1 MGGRKGG
8 GGHTPYEAP
17 ESGQSKQFVSIVEI
31 VSEGQIKGLV
41 DGVKSVYLDNTP
53 LQASDDS
60 FNFKNVEA
68 QGRIGT
74 QDQEEMEGFNT
85 SEKEIAVST
94 QVKKLTPITRTITDR
109 KVSRLRLTLG
119 VQSLFHQNDKGDV
132 YGSKV
137 DFTVTIGERS
147 HLVSI
152 SGKYSSQYLKQVEFG
167 DLPPVPFQVKVER
180 VNADSKSQRL
190 QNNTIWASYTEII
203 ETQFAYPNTAI
214 LGIRF
219 DSEYF
224 SSIPNRTY
232 EIYGIEMKVPSNY
245 DPFERTYTGFWDGTF
260 KIAWTNNPAWI
271 LYDLMTNKRYGLGWR
286 LGEFNVDKW
295 ALYQAAQYCDQMVPD
310 GFGGQEPRFTCN
322 AWLTDQ
328 RKAYDVINDICS
340 IFRAMPVWNGREF
353 TVVMDRPADPV
364 WTYTNAN
371 VISGEFSYQYSA
383 QKARHNEIH
392 IEYIDADDSYE
403 RKIEVVSDDDLI
415 RRHGLNVKK
424 VTAFA
429 CTSRGQ
435 AFRTGKWILETE
447 RLETKTVTFAVGAE
461 GLMHIPGDIIRVA
474 DCDYADTNI
483 GGRVLDINGN
493 KVTLDREI
501 EINGNSHL
509 TYIDGEAKHKD
520 IRIVSK
526 NGKEVMLESEPVGL
540 AELGV
545 WSLTTQEINVQLFRA
560 LTINE
565 EEQGQYTI
573 VALQHEPQKE
583 AIVDNGAVFEPR
595 ETTLSTAG
603 LDKVSHVNVQAN
615 GDGVALSF
623 DYVVKHSAMV
633 KYQIKLYKAGTF
645 YKIYDDLTSPNYKFT
660 GLPDG
665 EYTAEIRAKNEQG
678 QLSEA
683 VTKSFNISFAVSELT
698 TVSKVFGI
706 LLQWKN
712 PVFANPN
719 SAIEIWTSTDNQFE
733 NARKLVSLSYPTSE
747 YLFSG
752 LGVNEKHYFWV
763 RMIDTANGN
772 AGEFTKSVVGTS
784 EKSGKKLAEYIQGQ
798 VTKSTLAKDLAQ
810 EITQI
815 QATAS
820 EATDSAKMALS
831 RIDSEATTRAEQIK
845 QEGES
850 IKVSVRKEYEKNASA
865 ISNLEKTT
873 QDHALQISTVHSKF
887 NQLEIGGRNLLKHSE
902 KLNKNWGK
910 NSGVTLDTD
919 HGIATLTANGRLVA
933 LSQVLIED
941 QVEVKDGKV
950 VLSFDALSNKSGKLN
965 LRLRRYTGST
975 YSDISAYVTVD
986 SRDYKRYSVVFD
998 YQKSEGQT
1006 RLSVE
1011 IVTYEKDGTVFNIKK
1026 PKLELGNIATDWTPA
1041 PEDVDVAISEV
1052 SADII
1057 QHKQSQAT
1065 VNKST
1070 ADKLDSLTDRVGLSE
1085 SEIQLIQKTASE
1097 KDKSFSTKLE
1107 TLDSKVAQN
1116 TSGISDLK
1124 ETKASKDEVASLAR
1138 KELKSEW
1145 TDEVNATKLDLT
1157 SKITALEQTVSNE
1170 NKSLAVKSETLEAK
1184 FNQLQIGGRNLLK
1197 HSEKLN
1203 KNWGKNGGVTLD
1215 TDHGIA
1221 TLTANG
1227 RLVALS
1233 QVLIEDQVEVK
1244 DGKVVLSFDALSN
1257 KSGKLNLR
1265 LRRYTGSTYSDISAY
1280 VTVDSRDYKRYSV
1293 VFDYQKSEGQTRLSV
1308 EIVTYEKDGTVFNIK
1323 KPKLELG
1330 NIATDWTPAP
1340 EDVDV
1345 AISEVSADII
1355 QHKQSQAT
1363 VNKSTADK
1371 LDSLTARVG
1380 LSESEIQLI
1389 QKTASEKDKS
1399 FSTKLETLDSK
1410 VAQNTSGISD
1420 LKETKASKDEVASLA
1435 RKELKSEWTD
1445 EVNATKLDLTSKITA
1460 LEQTVSNENK
1470 SLAVKSETL
1479 EAKFN
1484 QLQIGGR
1491 NLLKHSEKLNK
1502 NWGKNGGVTL
1512 DTDHGI
1518 ATLTANGRLVALSQ
1532 VLIEDQVEVK
1542 DGKVVL
1548 SFDALSNKS
1557 GKLNLRLRRYTGSTY
1572 SDISAYVTVDSR
1584 DYKRYSVVFD
1594 YQKSEGQTRLSV
1606 EIVTYEKDGTVFN
1619 IKKPKLELGNIA
1631 TDWTPAPED
1640 VDVAIS
1646 EVSADIIQHK
1656 QSQATVNKS
1665 TADKLDSL
1673 TARVGLSESEI
1684 QLIQKTA
1691 SEKDKSFSTKL
1702 ETLDSKVAQNTSG
1715 ISDLKETKAS
1725 KDEVASL
1732 ARKEL
1737 KSEWTDE
1744 VNATKLDLTSKITA
1758 LEQTVSNENKSLAV
1772 KSETLEAKFNQLQI
1786 GGRNLLKHSEK
1797 LNKNW
1802 GKNSGVTLDTDHGI
1816 ATLTANGRLVA
1827 LSQVLIEDQVE
1838 VKDGKVVLS
1847 FDALSN
1853 KSGKLNLRL
1862 RRYTGSTYSDISAY
1876 VTVDSRD
1883 YKRYSVVF
1891 DYQKSEGQT
1900 RLSVEIVTYEKDGTV
1915 FNIKKP
1921 KLELGNIATDWTPA
1935 PEDVDST
1942 LSEVNA
1948 SISSLKNTTAEKE
1961 KAFSQEVSTVK
1972 AEIVGAKALI
1982 TSSSQAISSLDGKVQ
1997 SMYTLKTETVAGGR
2011 KAIAGIAL
2019 GADGQTAESQVIIF
2033 ANKFAIADPNSNAL
2047 KTPFVI
2053 STHNGR
2059 SQVAL
2064 AGDLIVDDSITGNK
2078 IQANSTITAPNING
2092 GSFTGGSIDIGNGN
2106 FTVDSTGNL
2115 TAKNGVFS
2123 GRLDG
2128 ATGRFKGEL
2137 EVTKLIGGGVI
2148 EQIVATMTKTGT
2160 RSVRYV
2166 YYVNQRDHE
2175 RARYGTVYVPIYAAT
2190 IRIDPYPVDR
2200 YIKIGDELSFV
2211 LKANQ
2216 AFTKKYERV
2225 GTFFQDNEYV
2235 APVDPDKNLLIISYA
2250 LSDTGTISFS

>member
-41 DGVKSVYLDNTP
+41 DGVKSVYLNNTP

-60 FNFKNVEA
+60 YNFKNVEA

-74 QDQEEMEGFNT
+74 QDQEVMEGFNT

-784 EKSGKKLAEYIQGQ
+784 EKSGKKLVEYIQGQ

-850 IKVSVRKEYEKNASA
+850 IKASVRKEYEKNASA

-910 NSGVTLDTD
+910 NSG
-919 HGIATLTANGRLVA
+919 AT
-933 LSQVLIED
+933 ID
-941 QVEVKDGKV
+941 
-950 VLSFDALSNKSGKLN
+950 
-965 LRLRRYTGST
+965 
-975 YSDISAYVTVD
+975 
-986 SRDYKRYSVVFD
+986 
-998 YQKSEGQT
+998 
-1006 RLSVE
+1006 
-1011 IVTYEKDGTVFNIKK
+1011 
-1026 PKLELGNIATDWTPA
+1026 
-1041 PEDVDVAISEV
+1041 
-1052 SADII
+1052 
-1057 QHKQSQAT
+1057 
-1065 VNKST
+1065 
-1070 ADKLDSLTDRVGLSE
+1070 
-1085 SEIQLIQKTASE
+1085 
-1097 KDKSFSTKLE
+1097 
-1107 TLDSKVAQN
+1107 
-1116 TSGISDLK
+1116 
-1124 ETKASKDEVASLAR
+1124 
-1138 KELKSEW
+1138 
-1145 TDEVNATKLDLT
+1145 LDL
-1157 SKITALEQTVSNE
+1157 
-1170 NKSLAVKSETLEAK
+1170 
-1184 FNQLQIGGRNLLK
+1184 
-1197 HSEKLN
+1197 
-1203 KNWGKNGGVTLD
+1203 GVV
-1215 TDHGIA
+1215 

-1491 NLLKHSEKLNK
+1491 NLLK
-1502 NWGKNGGVTL
+1502 
-1512 DTDHGI
+1512 
-1518 ATLTANGRLVALSQ
+1518 
-1532 VLIEDQVEVK
+1532 
-1542 DGKVVL
+1542 
-1548 SFDALSNKS
+1548 
-1557 GKLNLRLRRYTGSTY
+1557 
-1572 SDISAYVTVDSR
+1572 
-1584 DYKRYSVVFD
+1584 
-1594 YQKSEGQTRLSV
+1594 QTR
-1606 EIVTYEKDGTVFN
+1606 
-1619 IKKPKLELGNIA
+1619 
-1631 TDWTPAPED
+1631 
-1640 VDVAIS
+1640 
-1646 EVSADIIQHK
+1646 
-1656 QSQATVNKS
+1656 
-1665 TADKLDSL
+1665 
-1673 TARVGLSESEI
+1673 
-1684 QLIQKTA
+1684 
-1691 SEKDKSFSTKL
+1691 
-1702 ETLDSKVAQNTSG
+1702 TLNSWN
-1715 ISDLKETKAS
+1715 
-1725 KDEVASL
+1725 
-1732 ARKEL
+1732 
-1737 KSEWTDE
+1737 
-1744 VNATKLDLTSKITA
+1744 
-1758 LEQTVSNENKSLAV
+1758 
-1772 KSETLEAKFNQLQI
+1772 
-1786 GGRNLLKHSEK
+1786 
-1797 LNKNW
+1797 
-1802 GKNSGVTLDTDHGI
+1802 KNSGVTLDTDHGI

-2092 GSFTGGSIDIGNGN
+2092 GVVNGGSFTGGSIDIGNGN

-2166 YYVNQRDHE
+2166 YYVNQHDDE

-2200 YIKIGDELSFV
+2200 YVKIGDELSFV

-2225 GTFFQDNEYV
+2225 GTFLQDNEYV
-2235 APVDPDKNLLIISYA
+2235 TPVDPDKNLLIISYA

>member
-1 MGGRKGG
+1 MGGRKKG

-17 ESGQSKQFVSIVEI
+17 ESGQSKQFVSIVEV

-68 QGRIGT
+68 QGCIGT
-74 QDQEEMEGFNT
+74 QDQDVLEGFNT

-180 VNADSKSQRL
+180 MNADSKSQRL

-286 LGEFNVDKW
+286 LGAFNVDKW

-371 VISGEFSYQYSA
+371 VIGGEFSYQYAA

-392 IEYIDADDSYE
+392 IEYIDANDSYE

-483 GGRVLDINGN
+483 GGRVLAVKGRN
-493 KVTLDREI
+493 VTLDKEI
-501 EINGNSHL
+501 SLWSNSYL
-509 TYIDGEAKHKD
+509 TYIDSEAKHKD

-526 NGKEVMLESEPVGL
+526 NGKEVTLESEPVGL

-560 LTINE
+560 LTISE
-565 EEQGQYTI
+565 EKQGQYTI

-645 YKIYDDLTSPNYKFT
+645 YKIFDDLTSPNYKFT

-784 EKSGKKLAEYIQGQ
+784 EKSGKKLVEYIQGQ

-850 IKVSVRKEYEKNASA
+850 IKASVRKEYEKNASA

-887 NQLEIGGRNLLKHSE
+887 NQLE
-902 KLNKNWGK
+902 
-910 NSGVTLDTD
+910 
-919 HGIATLTANGRLVA
+919 
-933 LSQVLIED
+933 
-941 QVEVKDGKV
+941 
-950 VLSFDALSNKSGKLN
+950 
-965 LRLRRYTGST
+965 
-975 YSDISAYVTVD
+975 
-986 SRDYKRYSVVFD
+986 
-998 YQKSEGQT
+998 
-1006 RLSVE
+1006 
-1011 IVTYEKDGTVFNIKK
+1011 
-1026 PKLELGNIATDWTPA
+1026 
-1041 PEDVDVAISEV
+1041 
-1052 SADII
+1052 
-1057 QHKQSQAT
+1057 
-1065 VNKST
+1065 
-1070 ADKLDSLTDRVGLSE
+1070 
-1085 SEIQLIQKTASE
+1085 
-1097 KDKSFSTKLE
+1097 
-1107 TLDSKVAQN
+1107 
-1116 TSGISDLK
+1116 
-1124 ETKASKDEVASLAR
+1124 
-1138 KELKSEW
+1138 
-1145 TDEVNATKLDLT
+1145 
-1157 SKITALEQTVSNE
+1157 
-1170 NKSLAVKSETLEAK
+1170 
-1184 FNQLQIGGRNLLK
+1184 IGGRNLLK

-1265 LRRYTGSTYSDISAY
+1265 LRRYTGSTHSDISAY

-1491 NLLKHSEKLNK
+1491 NLLKQTRTLNSWNK
-1502 NWGKNGGVTL
+1502 NSGVTL

-1518 ATLTANGRLVALSQ
+1518 AILTANGRLVALSQ

-1619 IKKPKLELGNIA
+1619 IKKPKLELGNI
-1631 TDWTPAPED
+1631 
-1640 VDVAIS
+1640 V
-1646 EVSADIIQHK
+1646 
-1656 QSQATVNKS
+1656 
-1665 TADKLDSL
+1665 
-1673 TARVGLSESEI
+1673 
-1684 QLIQKTA
+1684 
-1691 SEKDKSFSTKL
+1691 
-1702 ETLDSKVAQNTSG
+1702 
-1715 ISDLKETKAS
+1715 
-1725 KDEVASL
+1725 
-1732 ARKEL
+1732 
-1737 KSEWTDE
+1737 
-1744 VNATKLDLTSKITA
+1744 
-1758 LEQTVSNENKSLAV
+1758 
-1772 KSETLEAKFNQLQI
+1772 
-1786 GGRNLLKHSEK
+1786 
-1797 LNKNW
+1797 
-1802 GKNSGVTLDTDHGI
+1802 
-1816 ATLTANGRLVA
+1816 
-1827 LSQVLIEDQVE
+1827 
-1838 VKDGKVVLS
+1838 
-1847 FDALSN
+1847 
-1853 KSGKLNLRL
+1853 
-1862 RRYTGSTYSDISAY
+1862 
-1876 VTVDSRD
+1876 
-1883 YKRYSVVF
+1883 
-1891 DYQKSEGQT
+1891 
-1900 RLSVEIVTYEKDGTV
+1900 
-1915 FNIKKP
+1915 
-1921 KLELGNIATDWTPA
+1921 TDWTPA

-2092 GSFTGGSIDIGNGN
+2092 GVVNGGSFTGGSIDIGNGN
-2106 FTVDSTGNL
+2106 FTVDSAGNL

-2160 RSVRYV
+2160 RSVRYAYSV
-2166 YYVNQRDHE
+2166 YHRDGD
-2175 RARYGTVYVPIYAAT
+2175 RTRYGTVYVPIYATT
-2190 IRIDPYPVDR
+2190 ISINPYPVDR
-2200 YIKIGDELSFV
+2200 YVKIGDELSFV

-2225 GTFFQDNEYV
+2225 GTFLQDNGR
-2235 APVDPDKNLLIISYA
+2235 ATPVDPDKNLLIISYA

>member
-41 DGVKSVYLDNTP
+41 DGVKSVYLNNTP

-60 FNFKNVEA
+60 YNFKNVEA

-74 QDQEEMEGFNT
+74 QDQEVMEGFNT

-1802 GKNSGVTLDTDHGI
+1802 RKNSGVTLDTDHGI
-1816 ATLTANGRLVA
+1816 ATLTANGQLVA
-1827 LSQVLIEDQVE
+1827 LSQALIEDQVE

-1862 RRYTGSTYSDISAY
+1862 RRHTGSAHSDISAY

>member
-41 DGVKSVYLDNTP
+41 DGVKSVYLNNTP

-60 FNFKNVEA
+60 YNFKNVEA

-74 QDQEEMEGFNT
+74 QDQEVMEGFNT

-371 VISGEFSYQYSA
+371 VIGGEFSYQYSA

-392 IEYIDADDSYE
+392 VEYVDASDSYE
-403 RKIEVVSDDDLI
+403 RKIEIISDDDLI

-784 EKSGKKLAEYIQGQ
+784 EKSGKKLVEYIQGQ

-850 IKVSVRKEYEKNASA
+850 IKASVRKEYEKNASA

-910 NSGVTLDTD
+910 NSGATIDLDL
-919 HGIATLTANGRLVA
+919 GVVTLTANGRLVA

-1070 ADKLDSLTDRVGLSE
+1070 ADKLDSLTARVGLSE

-1197 HSEKLN
+1197 QTRTLNSWN
-1203 KNWGKNGGVTLD
+1203 KNSGVTLD

-1491 NLLKHSEKLNK
+1491 NLLK
-1502 NWGKNGGVTL
+1502 
-1512 DTDHGI
+1512 
-1518 ATLTANGRLVALSQ
+1518 
-1532 VLIEDQVEVK
+1532 
-1542 DGKVVL
+1542 
-1548 SFDALSNKS
+1548 
-1557 GKLNLRLRRYTGSTY
+1557 
-1572 SDISAYVTVDSR
+1572 
-1584 DYKRYSVVFD
+1584 
-1594 YQKSEGQTRLSV
+1594 QTR
-1606 EIVTYEKDGTVFN
+1606 
-1619 IKKPKLELGNIA
+1619 
-1631 TDWTPAPED
+1631 
-1640 VDVAIS
+1640 
-1646 EVSADIIQHK
+1646 
-1656 QSQATVNKS
+1656 
-1665 TADKLDSL
+1665 
-1673 TARVGLSESEI
+1673 
-1684 QLIQKTA
+1684 
-1691 SEKDKSFSTKL
+1691 
-1702 ETLDSKVAQNTSG
+1702 TLNSWN
-1715 ISDLKETKAS
+1715 
-1725 KDEVASL
+1725 
-1732 ARKEL
+1732 
-1737 KSEWTDE
+1737 
-1744 VNATKLDLTSKITA
+1744 
-1758 LEQTVSNENKSLAV
+1758 
-1772 KSETLEAKFNQLQI
+1772 
-1786 GGRNLLKHSEK
+1786 
-1797 LNKNW
+1797 
-1802 GKNSGVTLDTDHGI
+1802 KNSGVTLDTDHGI

-2166 YYVNQRDHE
+2166 YYVNQHDDE

-2200 YIKIGDELSFV
+2200 YVKIGDELSFV

-2225 GTFFQDNEYV
+2225 GTFLQDNEYV
-2235 APVDPDKNLLIISYA
+2235 TPVDPDKNLLIISYA

>member
-41 DGVKSVYLDNTP
+41 DGVKSVYLNNTP

-60 FNFKNVEA
+60 YNFKNVEA

-74 QDQEEMEGFNT
+74 QDQEVMEGFNT

-371 VISGEFSYQYSA
+371 VISGEFSYQCSA

-784 EKSGKKLAEYIQGQ
+784 EKSGKKLVEYIQGQ

-850 IKVSVRKEYEKNASA
+850 IKASVRKEYEKNASA

-887 NQLEIGGRNLLKHSE
+887 NQLE
-902 KLNKNWGK
+902 
-910 NSGVTLDTD
+910 
-919 HGIATLTANGRLVA
+919 
-933 LSQVLIED
+933 
-941 QVEVKDGKV
+941 
-950 VLSFDALSNKSGKLN
+950 
-965 LRLRRYTGST
+965 
-975 YSDISAYVTVD
+975 
-986 SRDYKRYSVVFD
+986 
-998 YQKSEGQT
+998 
-1006 RLSVE
+1006 
-1011 IVTYEKDGTVFNIKK
+1011 
-1026 PKLELGNIATDWTPA
+1026 
-1041 PEDVDVAISEV
+1041 
-1052 SADII
+1052 
-1057 QHKQSQAT
+1057 
-1065 VNKST
+1065 
-1070 ADKLDSLTDRVGLSE
+1070 
-1085 SEIQLIQKTASE
+1085 
-1097 KDKSFSTKLE
+1097 
-1107 TLDSKVAQN
+1107 
-1116 TSGISDLK
+1116 
-1124 ETKASKDEVASLAR
+1124 
-1138 KELKSEW
+1138 
-1145 TDEVNATKLDLT
+1145 
-1157 SKITALEQTVSNE
+1157 
-1170 NKSLAVKSETLEAK
+1170 
-1184 FNQLQIGGRNLLK
+1184 IGGRNLLK

-1265 LRRYTGSTYSDISAY
+1265 LRRYTGSTHSDISAY

-1491 NLLKHSEKLNK
+1491 NLLKQTRTLNSWNK
-1502 NWGKNGGVTL
+1502 NSGVTL

-1557 GKLNLRLRRYTGSTY
+1557 GKLNLRLRRYTGSTH

-1786 GGRNLLKHSEK
+1786 GGRNLLKQTRT
-1797 LNKNW
+1797 LNSWN
-1802 GKNSGVTLDTDHGI
+1802 KNSGVTLDTDHGI

-1862 RRYTGSTYSDISAY
+1862 RRYTGSTHSDISAY

-1921 KLELGNIATDWTPA
+1921 KLELGNIVTDWTPA

-2092 GSFTGGSIDIGNGN
+2092 GVVNGGSFTGGSIDIGNGN
-2106 FTVDSTGNL
+2106 FTVDSAGNL

-2160 RSVRYV
+2160 RSVRYAYSV
-2166 YYVNQRDHE
+2166 YHRDGD
-2175 RARYGTVYVPIYAAT
+2175 RTRYGTVYVPIYATT
-2190 IRIDPYPVDR
+2190 ISINPYPVDR
-2200 YIKIGDELSFV
+2200 YVKIGDELSFV

-2225 GTFFQDNEYV
+2225 GTFLQDNGR
-2235 APVDPDKNLLIISYA
+2235 ATPVDPDKNLLIISYA

>member
-1 MGGRKGG
+1 M
-8 GGHTPYEAP
+8 
-17 ESGQSKQFVSIVEI
+17 
-31 VSEGQIKGLV
+31 SEGQIKGLV
-41 DGVKSVYLDNTP
+41 DGVKSVYLNNTP

-60 FNFKNVEA
+60 YNFKNVEA

-74 QDQEEMEGFNT
+74 QDQEVMEGFNT

-645 YKIYDDLTSPNYKFT
+645 YKIFDDLTSPNYKFT

-784 EKSGKKLAEYIQGQ
+784 EKSGKKLVEYIQGQ

-850 IKVSVRKEYEKNASA
+850 IKASVRKEYEKNASA

-887 NQLEIGGRNLLKHSE
+887 NQLE
-902 KLNKNWGK
+902 
-910 NSGVTLDTD
+910 
-919 HGIATLTANGRLVA
+919 
-933 LSQVLIED
+933 
-941 QVEVKDGKV
+941 
-950 VLSFDALSNKSGKLN
+950 
-965 LRLRRYTGST
+965 
-975 YSDISAYVTVD
+975 
-986 SRDYKRYSVVFD
+986 
-998 YQKSEGQT
+998 
-1006 RLSVE
+1006 
-1011 IVTYEKDGTVFNIKK
+1011 
-1026 PKLELGNIATDWTPA
+1026 
-1041 PEDVDVAISEV
+1041 
-1052 SADII
+1052 
-1057 QHKQSQAT
+1057 
-1065 VNKST
+1065 
-1070 ADKLDSLTDRVGLSE
+1070 
-1085 SEIQLIQKTASE
+1085 
-1097 KDKSFSTKLE
+1097 
-1107 TLDSKVAQN
+1107 
-1116 TSGISDLK
+1116 
-1124 ETKASKDEVASLAR
+1124 
-1138 KELKSEW
+1138 
-1145 TDEVNATKLDLT
+1145 
-1157 SKITALEQTVSNE
+1157 
-1170 NKSLAVKSETLEAK
+1170 
-1184 FNQLQIGGRNLLK
+1184 IGGRNLLK

-1265 LRRYTGSTYSDISAY
+1265 LRRYTGSTHSDISAY

-1491 NLLKHSEKLNK
+1491 NLLK
-1502 NWGKNGGVTL
+1502 
-1512 DTDHGI
+1512 
-1518 ATLTANGRLVALSQ
+1518 
-1532 VLIEDQVEVK
+1532 
-1542 DGKVVL
+1542 
-1548 SFDALSNKS
+1548 
-1557 GKLNLRLRRYTGSTY
+1557 
-1572 SDISAYVTVDSR
+1572 
-1584 DYKRYSVVFD
+1584 
-1594 YQKSEGQTRLSV
+1594 QTR
-1606 EIVTYEKDGTVFN
+1606 
-1619 IKKPKLELGNIA
+1619 
-1631 TDWTPAPED
+1631 
-1640 VDVAIS
+1640 
-1646 EVSADIIQHK
+1646 
-1656 QSQATVNKS
+1656 
-1665 TADKLDSL
+1665 
-1673 TARVGLSESEI
+1673 
-1684 QLIQKTA
+1684 
-1691 SEKDKSFSTKL
+1691 
-1702 ETLDSKVAQNTSG
+1702 TLNSWN
-1715 ISDLKETKAS
+1715 
-1725 KDEVASL
+1725 
-1732 ARKEL
+1732 
-1737 KSEWTDE
+1737 
-1744 VNATKLDLTSKITA
+1744 
-1758 LEQTVSNENKSLAV
+1758 
-1772 KSETLEAKFNQLQI
+1772 
-1786 GGRNLLKHSEK
+1786 
-1797 LNKNW
+1797 
-1802 GKNSGVTLDTDHGI
+1802 KNSGVTLDTDHGI

-2092 GSFTGGSIDIGNGN
+2092 GVVNGGSFTGGSIDIGNGN

-2160 RSVRYV
+2160 RSVEYV
-2166 YYVNQRDHE
+2166 YYVNQHDDE

-2200 YIKIGDELSFV
+2200 YVKIGDELSFV

-2225 GTFFQDNEYV
+2225 GTFLQDNEYV
-2235 APVDPDKNLLIISYA
+2235 TPVDPDKNLLIISYA

>member
-1 MGGRKGG
+1 MGASRNPLPLGRGG
-8 GGHTPYEAP
+8 C
-17 ESGQSKQFVSIVEI
+17 QF
-31 VSEGQIKGLV
+31 
-41 DGVKSVYLDNTP
+41 DNTP

-74 QDQEEMEGFNT
+74 QDQEVMEGFNT

-573 VALQHEPQKE
+573 IALQHEPQKE

-645 YKIYDDLTSPNYKFT
+645 YKIFDDLTSPNYKFT

-683 VTKSFNISFAVSELT
+683 VTKSFNISFVVSELT

-747 YLFSG
+747 YSFSG

-784 EKSGKKLAEYIQGQ
+784 EKSGKKLVEYIQGQ

-850 IKVSVRKEYEKNASA
+850 IKASVRKEYEKNASA

-873 QDHALQISTVHSKF
+873 QDHALQISTVHS
-887 NQLEIGGRNLLKHSE
+887 
-902 KLNKNWGK
+902 
-910 NSGVTLDTD
+910 
-919 HGIATLTANGRLVA
+919 
-933 LSQVLIED
+933 
-941 QVEVKDGKV
+941 
-950 VLSFDALSNKSGKLN
+950 
-965 LRLRRYTGST
+965 
-975 YSDISAYVTVD
+975 
-986 SRDYKRYSVVFD
+986 
-998 YQKSEGQT
+998 
-1006 RLSVE
+1006 
-1011 IVTYEKDGTVFNIKK
+1011 
-1026 PKLELGNIATDWTPA
+1026 
-1041 PEDVDVAISEV
+1041 
-1052 SADII
+1052 
-1057 QHKQSQAT
+1057 
-1065 VNKST
+1065 
-1070 ADKLDSLTDRVGLSE
+1070 
-1085 SEIQLIQKTASE
+1085 
-1097 KDKSFSTKLE
+1097 
-1107 TLDSKVAQN
+1107 
-1116 TSGISDLK
+1116 
-1124 ETKASKDEVASLAR
+1124 
-1138 KELKSEW
+1138 
-1145 TDEVNATKLDLT
+1145 
-1157 SKITALEQTVSNE
+1157 
-1170 NKSLAVKSETLEAK
+1170 K

-1265 LRRYTGSTYSDISAY
+1265 LRRYTGST
-1280 VTVDSRDYKRYSV
+1280 
-1293 VFDYQKSEGQTRLSV
+1293 
-1308 EIVTYEKDGTVFNIK
+1308 
-1323 KPKLELG
+1323 
-1330 NIATDWTPAP
+1330 
-1340 EDVDV
+1340 
-1345 AISEVSADII
+1345 
-1355 QHKQSQAT
+1355 H
-1363 VNKSTADK
+1363 
-1371 LDSLTARVG
+1371 
-1380 LSESEIQLI
+1380 
-1389 QKTASEKDKS
+1389 
-1399 FSTKLETLDSK
+1399 
-1410 VAQNTSGISD
+1410 
-1420 LKETKASKDEVASLA
+1420 
-1435 RKELKSEWTD
+1435 
-1445 EVNATKLDLTSKITA
+1445 
-1460 LEQTVSNENK
+1460 
-1470 SLAVKSETL
+1470 
-1479 EAKFN
+1479 
-1484 QLQIGGR
+1484 
-1491 NLLKHSEKLNK
+1491 
-1502 NWGKNGGVTL
+1502 
-1512 DTDHGI
+1512 
-1518 ATLTANGRLVALSQ
+1518 
-1532 VLIEDQVEVK
+1532 
-1542 DGKVVL
+1542 
-1548 SFDALSNKS
+1548 
-1557 GKLNLRLRRYTGSTY
+1557 
-1572 SDISAYVTVDSR
+1572 
-1584 DYKRYSVVFD
+1584 
-1594 YQKSEGQTRLSV
+1594 
-1606 EIVTYEKDGTVFN
+1606 
-1619 IKKPKLELGNIA
+1619 
-1631 TDWTPAPED
+1631 
-1640 VDVAIS
+1640 
-1646 EVSADIIQHK
+1646 
-1656 QSQATVNKS
+1656 
-1665 TADKLDSL
+1665 
-1673 TARVGLSESEI
+1673 
-1684 QLIQKTA
+1684 
-1691 SEKDKSFSTKL
+1691 
-1702 ETLDSKVAQNTSG
+1702 
-1715 ISDLKETKAS
+1715 
-1725 KDEVASL
+1725 
-1732 ARKEL
+1732 
-1737 KSEWTDE
+1737 
-1744 VNATKLDLTSKITA
+1744 
-1758 LEQTVSNENKSLAV
+1758 
-1772 KSETLEAKFNQLQI
+1772 
-1786 GGRNLLKHSEK
+1786 
-1797 LNKNW
+1797 
-1802 GKNSGVTLDTDHGI
+1802 
-1816 ATLTANGRLVA
+1816 
-1827 LSQVLIEDQVE
+1827 
-1838 VKDGKVVLS
+1838 
-1847 FDALSN
+1847 
-1853 KSGKLNLRL
+1853 
-1862 RRYTGSTYSDISAY
+1862 SDISAY

-2064 AGDLIVDDSITGNK
+2064 AGDLIVDDSITGDK
-2078 IQANSTITAPNING
+2078 IQANTTITSPKIEG
-2092 GSFTGGSIDIGNGN
+2092 GHIKGNTFEGGVIRGARIEGLTGKFT
-2106 FTVDSTGNL
+2106 
-2115 TAKNGVFS
+2115 
-2123 GRLDG
+2123 
-2128 ATGRFKGEL
+2128 GEL
-2137 EVTKLIGGGVI
+2137 EVTQIVGGNVLEVFTCTSTHIGASGATNYGESPRYHIRYMRKIVKVLINSANVDRELFIIDPLSSISGRAYTSIFRRPGRRADDNDYTVSETIFMPGIRNLQARLTLPNGVI
-2148 EQIVATMTKTGT
+2148 
-2160 RSVRYV
+2160 
-2166 YYVNQRDHE
+2166 
-2175 RARYGTVYVPIYAAT
+2175 
-2190 IRIDPYPVDR
+2190 
-2200 YIKIGDELSFV
+2200 
-2211 LKANQ
+2211 
-2216 AFTKKYERV
+2216 
-2225 GTFFQDNEYV
+2225 NEYQRTISIPRNETC
-2235 APVDPDKNLLIISYA
+2235 AIDISYET
-2250 LSDTGTISFS
+2250 LSDTSVNEDTFTFIAVVKSTSSKTISKV

>member
-41 DGVKSVYLDNTP
+41 DGVKSVYLNNTP

-60 FNFKNVEA
+60 YNFKNVEA

-74 QDQEEMEGFNT
+74 QDQEVMEGFNT

-784 EKSGKKLAEYIQGQ
+784 EKSGKKLVEYIQGQ

-850 IKVSVRKEYEKNASA
+850 IKASVRKEYEKNASA

-887 NQLEIGGRNLLKHSE
+887 NQLE
-902 KLNKNWGK
+902 
-910 NSGVTLDTD
+910 
-919 HGIATLTANGRLVA
+919 
-933 LSQVLIED
+933 
-941 QVEVKDGKV
+941 
-950 VLSFDALSNKSGKLN
+950 
-965 LRLRRYTGST
+965 
-975 YSDISAYVTVD
+975 
-986 SRDYKRYSVVFD
+986 
-998 YQKSEGQT
+998 
-1006 RLSVE
+1006 
-1011 IVTYEKDGTVFNIKK
+1011 
-1026 PKLELGNIATDWTPA
+1026 
-1041 PEDVDVAISEV
+1041 
-1052 SADII
+1052 
-1057 QHKQSQAT
+1057 
-1065 VNKST
+1065 
-1070 ADKLDSLTDRVGLSE
+1070 
-1085 SEIQLIQKTASE
+1085 
-1097 KDKSFSTKLE
+1097 
-1107 TLDSKVAQN
+1107 
-1116 TSGISDLK
+1116 
-1124 ETKASKDEVASLAR
+1124 
-1138 KELKSEW
+1138 
-1145 TDEVNATKLDLT
+1145 
-1157 SKITALEQTVSNE
+1157 
-1170 NKSLAVKSETLEAK
+1170 
-1184 FNQLQIGGRNLLK
+1184 IGGRNLLK

-1265 LRRYTGSTYSDISAY
+1265 LRRYTGSTHSDISAY

-1491 NLLKHSEKLNK
+1491 NLLKQTRTLNSWNK
-1502 NWGKNGGVTL
+1502 NSGVTL

-1557 GKLNLRLRRYTGSTY
+1557 GKLNLRLRRYTGSTH

-1786 GGRNLLKHSEK
+1786 GGRNLLKQTRT
-1797 LNKNW
+1797 LNSWN
-1802 GKNSGVTLDTDHGI
+1802 KNSGVTLDTDHGI

-1862 RRYTGSTYSDISAY
+1862 RRYTGSTHSDISAY

-1921 KLELGNIATDWTPA
+1921 KLELGNIVTDWTPA

-2092 GSFTGGSIDIGNGN
+2092 GVVNGGSFTGGSIDIGNGN
-2106 FTVDSTGNL
+2106 FTVDSAGNL

-2160 RSVRYV
+2160 RSVRYAYSV
-2166 YYVNQRDHE
+2166 YHRDGD
-2175 RARYGTVYVPIYAAT
+2175 RTRYGTVYVPIYATT
-2190 IRIDPYPVDR
+2190 ISINPYPVDR
-2200 YIKIGDELSFV
+2200 YVKIGDELSFV

-2225 GTFFQDNEYV
+2225 GTFLQDNGR
-2235 APVDPDKNLLIISYA
+2235 ATPVDPDKNLLIISYA

>member
-41 DGVKSVYLDNTP
+41 DGVKSVYLNNTP

-60 FNFKNVEA
+60 YNFKNVEA

-74 QDQEEMEGFNT
+74 QDQEVMEGFNT

-645 YKIYDDLTSPNYKFT
+645 YKIFDDLTSPNYKFT

-784 EKSGKKLAEYIQGQ
+784 EKSGKKLVEYIQGQ

-850 IKVSVRKEYEKNASA
+850 IKASVRKEYEKNASA

-910 NSGVTLDTD
+910 NSGVTLDAD

-975 YSDISAYVTVD
+975 
-986 SRDYKRYSVVFD
+986 
-998 YQKSEGQT
+998 
-1006 RLSVE
+1006 
-1011 IVTYEKDGTVFNIKK
+1011 
-1026 PKLELGNIATDWTPA
+1026 
-1041 PEDVDVAISEV
+1041 
-1052 SADII
+1052 
-1057 QHKQSQAT
+1057 H
-1065 VNKST
+1065 
-1070 ADKLDSLTDRVGLSE
+1070 
-1085 SEIQLIQKTASE
+1085 
-1097 KDKSFSTKLE
+1097 
-1107 TLDSKVAQN
+1107 
-1116 TSGISDLK
+1116 
-1124 ETKASKDEVASLAR
+1124 
-1138 KELKSEW
+1138 
-1145 TDEVNATKLDLT
+1145 
-1157 SKITALEQTVSNE
+1157 
-1170 NKSLAVKSETLEAK
+1170 
-1184 FNQLQIGGRNLLK
+1184 
-1197 HSEKLN
+1197 
-1203 KNWGKNGGVTLD
+1203 
-1215 TDHGIA
+1215 
-1221 TLTANG
+1221 
-1227 RLVALS
+1227 
-1233 QVLIEDQVEVK
+1233 
-1244 DGKVVLSFDALSN
+1244 
-1257 KSGKLNLR
+1257 
-1265 LRRYTGSTYSDISAY
+1265 SDISAY

-1491 NLLKHSEKLNK
+1491 NLLKQTRTLNSWNK
-1502 NWGKNGGVTL
+1502 NSGVTL

-1518 ATLTANGRLVALSQ
+1518 AILTANGRLVALSQ

-1557 GKLNLRLRRYTGSTY
+1557 GKLNLRLRRYTGSTH

-1786 GGRNLLKHSEK
+1786 GGRNLLKQTRT
-1797 LNKNW
+1797 LNSWN
-1802 GKNSGVTLDTDHGI
+1802 KNSGVTLDTDHGI
-1816 ATLTANGRLVA
+1816 AILTANGRLVA

-1862 RRYTGSTYSDISAY
+1862 RRYTGSTHSDISAY

-2092 GSFTGGSIDIGNGN
+2092 GVVNGGSFTGGSIDIGNGN

-2160 RSVRYV
+2160 RSVEYV
-2166 YYVNQRDHE
+2166 YYVNQHDDE

-2190 IRIDPYPVDR
+2190 IRINPYPVDR
-2200 YIKIGDELSFV
+2200 YVKIGDELSFV

-2225 GTFFQDNEYV
+2225 GTFLQDNEYV
-2235 APVDPDKNLLIISYA
+2235 TPVDPDKNLLIISYA

>member
-41 DGVKSVYLDNTP
+41 DGVKSVYLNNTP

-60 FNFKNVEA
+60 YNFKNVEA

-74 QDQEEMEGFNT
+74 QDQEVMEGFNT

-784 EKSGKKLAEYIQGQ
+784 EKSGKKLVEYIQGQ

-850 IKVSVRKEYEKNASA
+850 IKASVRKEYEKNASA

-887 NQLEIGGRNLLKHSE
+887 NQLE
-902 KLNKNWGK
+902 
-910 NSGVTLDTD
+910 
-919 HGIATLTANGRLVA
+919 
-933 LSQVLIED
+933 
-941 QVEVKDGKV
+941 
-950 VLSFDALSNKSGKLN
+950 
-965 LRLRRYTGST
+965 
-975 YSDISAYVTVD
+975 
-986 SRDYKRYSVVFD
+986 
-998 YQKSEGQT
+998 
-1006 RLSVE
+1006 
-1011 IVTYEKDGTVFNIKK
+1011 
-1026 PKLELGNIATDWTPA
+1026 
-1041 PEDVDVAISEV
+1041 
-1052 SADII
+1052 
-1057 QHKQSQAT
+1057 
-1065 VNKST
+1065 
-1070 ADKLDSLTDRVGLSE
+1070 
-1085 SEIQLIQKTASE
+1085 
-1097 KDKSFSTKLE
+1097 
-1107 TLDSKVAQN
+1107 
-1116 TSGISDLK
+1116 
-1124 ETKASKDEVASLAR
+1124 
-1138 KELKSEW
+1138 
-1145 TDEVNATKLDLT
+1145 
-1157 SKITALEQTVSNE
+1157 
-1170 NKSLAVKSETLEAK
+1170 
-1184 FNQLQIGGRNLLK
+1184 IGGRNLLK

-1265 LRRYTGSTYSDISAY
+1265 LRRYTGSTHSDISAY

-1491 NLLKHSEKLNK
+1491 NLLKQTRTLNSWNK
-1502 NWGKNGGVTL
+1502 NSGVTL

-1557 GKLNLRLRRYTGSTY
+1557 GKLNLRLRRYTGSTH

-1786 GGRNLLKHSEK
+1786 GGRNLLKQTRT
-1797 LNKNW
+1797 LNSWN
-1802 GKNSGVTLDTDHGI
+1802 KNSGVTLDTDHGI

-1862 RRYTGSTYSDISAY
+1862 RRYTGSTHSDISAY

-2092 GSFTGGSIDIGNGN
+2092 GVVNGGSFTGGSIDIGNGN

-2166 YYVNQRDHE
+2166 YYVNQHDDE

-2200 YIKIGDELSFV
+2200 YVKIGDELSFV

-2225 GTFFQDNEYV
+2225 GTFLQDNEYV
-2235 APVDPDKNLLIISYA
+2235 TPVDPDKNLLIISYA

>member
-1 MGGRKGG
+1 MGGRKKG

-17 ESGQSKQFVSIVEI
+17 ESGQSKQFVSIVEV

-68 QGRIGT
+68 QGCIGT
-74 QDQEEMEGFNT
+74 QDQDVLEGFNT

-180 VNADSKSQRL
+180 MNADSKSQRL

-286 LGEFNVDKW
+286 LGAFNVDKW

-371 VISGEFSYQYSA
+371 VIGGEFSYQYAA

-392 IEYIDADDSYE
+392 IEYIDANDSYE

-483 GGRVLDINGN
+483 GGRVLAVKGRN
-493 KVTLDREI
+493 VTLDKEI
-501 EINGNSHL
+501 SLWSNSYL
-509 TYIDGEAKHKD
+509 TYIDSEAKHKD

-526 NGKEVMLESEPVGL
+526 NGKEVTLESEPVGL

-560 LTINE
+560 LTISE
-565 EEQGQYTI
+565 EKQGQYTI

-645 YKIYDDLTSPNYKFT
+645 YKIFDDLTSPNYKFT

-784 EKSGKKLAEYIQGQ
+784 EKSGKKLVEYIQGQ

-850 IKVSVRKEYEKNASA
+850 IKASVRKEYEKNASA

-887 NQLEIGGRNLLKHSE
+887 NQLE
-902 KLNKNWGK
+902 
-910 NSGVTLDTD
+910 
-919 HGIATLTANGRLVA
+919 
-933 LSQVLIED
+933 
-941 QVEVKDGKV
+941 
-950 VLSFDALSNKSGKLN
+950 
-965 LRLRRYTGST
+965 
-975 YSDISAYVTVD
+975 
-986 SRDYKRYSVVFD
+986 
-998 YQKSEGQT
+998 
-1006 RLSVE
+1006 
-1011 IVTYEKDGTVFNIKK
+1011 
-1026 PKLELGNIATDWTPA
+1026 
-1041 PEDVDVAISEV
+1041 
-1052 SADII
+1052 
-1057 QHKQSQAT
+1057 
-1065 VNKST
+1065 
-1070 ADKLDSLTDRVGLSE
+1070 
-1085 SEIQLIQKTASE
+1085 
-1097 KDKSFSTKLE
+1097 
-1107 TLDSKVAQN
+1107 
-1116 TSGISDLK
+1116 
-1124 ETKASKDEVASLAR
+1124 
-1138 KELKSEW
+1138 
-1145 TDEVNATKLDLT
+1145 
-1157 SKITALEQTVSNE
+1157 
-1170 NKSLAVKSETLEAK
+1170 
-1184 FNQLQIGGRNLLK
+1184 IGGRNLLK

-1265 LRRYTGSTYSDISAY
+1265 LRRYTGSTHSDISAY

-1491 NLLKHSEKLNK
+1491 NLLKQTRTLNSWNK
-1502 NWGKNGGVTL
+1502 NSGVTL

-1518 ATLTANGRLVALSQ
+1518 AILTANGRLVALSQ

-1557 GKLNLRLRRYTGSTY
+1557 GKLNLRLRRYTGST
-1572 SDISAYVTVDSR
+1572 
-1584 DYKRYSVVFD
+1584 
-1594 YQKSEGQTRLSV
+1594 
-1606 EIVTYEKDGTVFN
+1606 
-1619 IKKPKLELGNIA
+1619 
-1631 TDWTPAPED
+1631 
-1640 VDVAIS
+1640 
-1646 EVSADIIQHK
+1646 H
-1656 QSQATVNKS
+1656 
-1665 TADKLDSL
+1665 
-1673 TARVGLSESEI
+1673 
-1684 QLIQKTA
+1684 
-1691 SEKDKSFSTKL
+1691 
-1702 ETLDSKVAQNTSG
+1702 
-1715 ISDLKETKAS
+1715 
-1725 KDEVASL
+1725 
-1732 ARKEL
+1732 
-1737 KSEWTDE
+1737 
-1744 VNATKLDLTSKITA
+1744 
-1758 LEQTVSNENKSLAV
+1758 
-1772 KSETLEAKFNQLQI
+1772 
-1786 GGRNLLKHSEK
+1786 
-1797 LNKNW
+1797 
-1802 GKNSGVTLDTDHGI
+1802 
-1816 ATLTANGRLVA
+1816 
-1827 LSQVLIEDQVE
+1827 
-1838 VKDGKVVLS
+1838 
-1847 FDALSN
+1847 
-1853 KSGKLNLRL
+1853 
-1862 RRYTGSTYSDISAY
+1862 SDISAY

-2011 KAIAGIAL
+2011 KAIAGIVL

-2092 GSFTGGSIDIGNGN
+2092 GVVNGGSFTGGSIDIGNGN
-2106 FTVDSTGNL
+2106 FTVDSAGNL

-2160 RSVRYV
+2160 RSVRYAYSV
-2166 YYVNQRDHE
+2166 YHRDGD
-2175 RARYGTVYVPIYAAT
+2175 RTRYGTVYVPIYATT
-2190 IRIDPYPVDR
+2190 ISINPYPVDR
-2200 YIKIGDELSFV
+2200 YVKIGDELSFV

-2225 GTFFQDNEYV
+2225 GTFLQDNER
-2235 APVDPDKNLLIISYA
+2235 ATPVDPDKNLLIISYA

>member
-1 MGGRKGG
+1 
-8 GGHTPYEAP
+8 
-17 ESGQSKQFVSIVEI
+17 
-31 VSEGQIKGLV
+31 
-41 DGVKSVYLDNTP
+41 
-53 LQASDDS
+53 
-60 FNFKNVEA
+60 
-68 QGRIGT
+68 
-74 QDQEEMEGFNT
+74 
-85 SEKEIAVST
+85 
-94 QVKKLTPITRTITDR
+94 
-109 KVSRLRLTLG
+109 
-119 VQSLFHQNDKGDV
+119 
-132 YGSKV
+132 
-137 DFTVTIGERS
+137 
-147 HLVSI
+147 
-152 SGKYSSQYLKQVEFG
+152 
-167 DLPPVPFQVKVER
+167 
-180 VNADSKSQRL
+180 
-190 QNNTIWASYTEII
+190 
-203 ETQFAYPNTAI
+203 
-214 LGIRF
+214 
-219 DSEYF
+219 
-224 SSIPNRTY
+224 
-232 EIYGIEMKVPSNY
+232 
-245 DPFERTYTGFWDGTF
+245 
-260 KIAWTNNPAWI
+260 
-271 LYDLMTNKRYGLGWR
+271 
-286 LGEFNVDKW
+286 
-295 ALYQAAQYCDQMVPD
+295 
-310 GFGGQEPRFTCN
+310 
-322 AWLTDQ
+322 
-328 RKAYDVINDICS
+328 
-340 IFRAMPVWNGREF
+340 
-353 TVVMDRPADPV
+353 
-364 WTYTNAN
+364 
-371 VISGEFSYQYSA
+371 
-383 QKARHNEIH
+383 
-392 IEYIDADDSYE
+392 
-403 RKIEVVSDDDLI
+403 
-415 RRHGLNVKK
+415 
-424 VTAFA
+424 
-429 CTSRGQ
+429 
-435 AFRTGKWILETE
+435 
-447 RLETKTVTFAVGAE
+447 
-461 GLMHIPGDIIRVA
+461 
-474 DCDYADTNI
+474 
-483 GGRVLDINGN
+483 
-493 KVTLDREI
+493 
-501 EINGNSHL
+501 
-509 TYIDGEAKHKD
+509 
-520 IRIVSK
+520 
-526 NGKEVMLESEPVGL
+526 
-540 AELGV
+540 
-545 WSLTTQEINVQLFRA
+545 
-560 LTINE
+560 
-565 EEQGQYTI
+565 
-573 VALQHEPQKE
+573 
-583 AIVDNGAVFEPR
+583 
-595 ETTLSTAG
+595 
-603 LDKVSHVNVQAN
+603 
-615 GDGVALSF
+615 
-623 DYVVKHSAMV
+623 
-633 KYQIKLYKAGTF
+633 
-645 YKIYDDLTSPNYKFT
+645 
-660 GLPDG
+660 
-665 EYTAEIRAKNEQG
+665 
-678 QLSEA
+678 
-683 VTKSFNISFAVSELT
+683 T

-784 EKSGKKLAEYIQGQ
+784 EKSGKKLVEYIQGQ

-850 IKVSVRKEYEKNASA
+850 IKASVRKEYEKNASA

-910 NSGVTLDTD
+910 NSGVTLDAD

-975 YSDISAYVTVD
+975 
-986 SRDYKRYSVVFD
+986 
-998 YQKSEGQT
+998 
-1006 RLSVE
+1006 
-1011 IVTYEKDGTVFNIKK
+1011 
-1026 PKLELGNIATDWTPA
+1026 
-1041 PEDVDVAISEV
+1041 
-1052 SADII
+1052 
-1057 QHKQSQAT
+1057 H
-1065 VNKST
+1065 
-1070 ADKLDSLTDRVGLSE
+1070 
-1085 SEIQLIQKTASE
+1085 
-1097 KDKSFSTKLE
+1097 
-1107 TLDSKVAQN
+1107 
-1116 TSGISDLK
+1116 
-1124 ETKASKDEVASLAR
+1124 
-1138 KELKSEW
+1138 
-1145 TDEVNATKLDLT
+1145 
-1157 SKITALEQTVSNE
+1157 
-1170 NKSLAVKSETLEAK
+1170 
-1184 FNQLQIGGRNLLK
+1184 
-1197 HSEKLN
+1197 
-1203 KNWGKNGGVTLD
+1203 
-1215 TDHGIA
+1215 
-1221 TLTANG
+1221 
-1227 RLVALS
+1227 
-1233 QVLIEDQVEVK
+1233 
-1244 DGKVVLSFDALSN
+1244 
-1257 KSGKLNLR
+1257 
-1265 LRRYTGSTYSDISAY
+1265 SDISAY

-1491 NLLKHSEKLNK
+1491 NLLKQTRTLNSWNK
-1502 NWGKNGGVTL
+1502 NSGVTL

-1518 ATLTANGRLVALSQ
+1518 AILTANGRLVALSQ

-1557 GKLNLRLRRYTGSTY
+1557 GKLNLRLRRYTGST
-1572 SDISAYVTVDSR
+1572 
-1584 DYKRYSVVFD
+1584 
-1594 YQKSEGQTRLSV
+1594 
-1606 EIVTYEKDGTVFN
+1606 
-1619 IKKPKLELGNIA
+1619 
-1631 TDWTPAPED
+1631 
-1640 VDVAIS
+1640 
-1646 EVSADIIQHK
+1646 H
-1656 QSQATVNKS
+1656 
-1665 TADKLDSL
+1665 
-1673 TARVGLSESEI
+1673 
-1684 QLIQKTA
+1684 
-1691 SEKDKSFSTKL
+1691 
-1702 ETLDSKVAQNTSG
+1702 
-1715 ISDLKETKAS
+1715 
-1725 KDEVASL
+1725 
-1732 ARKEL
+1732 
-1737 KSEWTDE
+1737 
-1744 VNATKLDLTSKITA
+1744 
-1758 LEQTVSNENKSLAV
+1758 
-1772 KSETLEAKFNQLQI
+1772 
-1786 GGRNLLKHSEK
+1786 
-1797 LNKNW
+1797 
-1802 GKNSGVTLDTDHGI
+1802 
-1816 ATLTANGRLVA
+1816 
-1827 LSQVLIEDQVE
+1827 
-1838 VKDGKVVLS
+1838 
-1847 FDALSN
+1847 
-1853 KSGKLNLRL
+1853 
-1862 RRYTGSTYSDISAY
+1862 SDISAY

-1935 PEDVDST
+1935 PEDVDSA

-2092 GSFTGGSIDIGNGN
+2092 GVVNGGSFTGGSIDIGNGN
-2106 FTVDSTGNL
+2106 FTVDS
-2115 TAKNGVFS
+2115 
-2123 GRLDG
+2123 
-2128 ATGRFKGEL
+2128 
-2137 EVTKLIGGGVI
+2137 
-2148 EQIVATMTKTGT
+2148 
-2160 RSVRYV
+2160 
-2166 YYVNQRDHE
+2166 
-2175 RARYGTVYVPIYAAT
+2175 
-2190 IRIDPYPVDR
+2190 
-2200 YIKIGDELSFV
+2200 
-2211 LKANQ
+2211 
-2216 AFTKKYERV
+2216 
-2225 GTFFQDNEYV
+2225 
-2235 APVDPDKNLLIISYA
+2235 
-2250 LSDTGTISFS
+2250 

>member
-41 DGVKSVYLDNTP
+41 DGVKSVYLNNTP

-60 FNFKNVEA
+60 YNFKNVEA

-74 QDQEEMEGFNT
+74 QDQEVMEGFNT

-784 EKSGKKLAEYIQGQ
+784 EKSGKKLVEYIQGQ

-850 IKVSVRKEYEKNASA
+850 IKASVRKEYEKNASA

-910 NSGVTLDTD
+910 NSGATIDLDL
-919 HGIATLTANGRLVA
+919 GVVTLTANGRLVA

-1070 ADKLDSLTDRVGLSE
+1070 ADKLDSLTARVGLSE

-1197 HSEKLN
+1197 QTRTLNSWN
-1203 KNWGKNGGVTLD
+1203 KNSGVTLD

-1491 NLLKHSEKLNK
+1491 NLLK
-1502 NWGKNGGVTL
+1502 
-1512 DTDHGI
+1512 
-1518 ATLTANGRLVALSQ
+1518 
-1532 VLIEDQVEVK
+1532 
-1542 DGKVVL
+1542 
-1548 SFDALSNKS
+1548 
-1557 GKLNLRLRRYTGSTY
+1557 
-1572 SDISAYVTVDSR
+1572 
-1584 DYKRYSVVFD
+1584 
-1594 YQKSEGQTRLSV
+1594 QTR
-1606 EIVTYEKDGTVFN
+1606 
-1619 IKKPKLELGNIA
+1619 
-1631 TDWTPAPED
+1631 
-1640 VDVAIS
+1640 
-1646 EVSADIIQHK
+1646 
-1656 QSQATVNKS
+1656 
-1665 TADKLDSL
+1665 
-1673 TARVGLSESEI
+1673 
-1684 QLIQKTA
+1684 
-1691 SEKDKSFSTKL
+1691 
-1702 ETLDSKVAQNTSG
+1702 TLNSWN
-1715 ISDLKETKAS
+1715 
-1725 KDEVASL
+1725 
-1732 ARKEL
+1732 
-1737 KSEWTDE
+1737 
-1744 VNATKLDLTSKITA
+1744 
-1758 LEQTVSNENKSLAV
+1758 
-1772 KSETLEAKFNQLQI
+1772 
-1786 GGRNLLKHSEK
+1786 
-1797 LNKNW
+1797 
-1802 GKNSGVTLDTDHGI
+1802 KNSGVTLDTDHGI

-2166 YYVNQRDHE
+2166 YYVNQHDDE

-2200 YIKIGDELSFV
+2200 YVKIGDELSFV

-2225 GTFFQDNEYV
+2225 GTFLQDNEYV
-2235 APVDPDKNLLIISYA
+2235 TPVDPDKNLLIISYA

>member
-1 MGGRKGG
+1 MGGRKKG

-17 ESGQSKQFVSIVEI
+17 ESGQSKQFVSIVEV

-68 QGRIGT
+68 QGCIGT
-74 QDQEEMEGFNT
+74 QDQDVLEGFNT

-180 VNADSKSQRL
+180 MNADSKSQRL

-286 LGEFNVDKW
+286 LGAFNVDKW

-371 VISGEFSYQYSA
+371 VIGGEFSYQYAA

-392 IEYIDADDSYE
+392 IEYIDANDSYE

-483 GGRVLDINGN
+483 GGRVLAVKGRN
-493 KVTLDREI
+493 VTLDKEI
-501 EINGNSHL
+501 SLWSNSYL
-509 TYIDGEAKHKD
+509 TYIDSEAKHKD

-526 NGKEVMLESEPVGL
+526 NGKEVTLESEPVGL

-560 LTINE
+560 LTISE
-565 EEQGQYTI
+565 EKQGQYTI

-645 YKIYDDLTSPNYKFT
+645 YKIFDDLTSPNYKFT

-784 EKSGKKLAEYIQGQ
+784 EKSGKKLVEYIQGQ

-850 IKVSVRKEYEKNASA
+850 IKASVRKEYEKNASA

-887 NQLEIGGRNLLKHSE
+887 NQLE
-902 KLNKNWGK
+902 
-910 NSGVTLDTD
+910 
-919 HGIATLTANGRLVA
+919 
-933 LSQVLIED
+933 
-941 QVEVKDGKV
+941 
-950 VLSFDALSNKSGKLN
+950 
-965 LRLRRYTGST
+965 
-975 YSDISAYVTVD
+975 
-986 SRDYKRYSVVFD
+986 
-998 YQKSEGQT
+998 
-1006 RLSVE
+1006 
-1011 IVTYEKDGTVFNIKK
+1011 
-1026 PKLELGNIATDWTPA
+1026 
-1041 PEDVDVAISEV
+1041 
-1052 SADII
+1052 
-1057 QHKQSQAT
+1057 
-1065 VNKST
+1065 
-1070 ADKLDSLTDRVGLSE
+1070 
-1085 SEIQLIQKTASE
+1085 
-1097 KDKSFSTKLE
+1097 
-1107 TLDSKVAQN
+1107 
-1116 TSGISDLK
+1116 
-1124 ETKASKDEVASLAR
+1124 
-1138 KELKSEW
+1138 
-1145 TDEVNATKLDLT
+1145 
-1157 SKITALEQTVSNE
+1157 
-1170 NKSLAVKSETLEAK
+1170 
-1184 FNQLQIGGRNLLK
+1184 IGGRNLLK

-1265 LRRYTGSTYSDISAY
+1265 LRRYTGSTHSDISAY

-1491 NLLKHSEKLNK
+1491 NLLKQTRTLNSWNK
-1502 NWGKNGGVTL
+1502 NSGVTL

-1518 ATLTANGRLVALSQ
+1518 AILTANGRLVALSQ

-1557 GKLNLRLRRYTGSTY
+1557 GKLNLRLRRYTGST
-1572 SDISAYVTVDSR
+1572 
-1584 DYKRYSVVFD
+1584 
-1594 YQKSEGQTRLSV
+1594 
-1606 EIVTYEKDGTVFN
+1606 
-1619 IKKPKLELGNIA
+1619 
-1631 TDWTPAPED
+1631 
-1640 VDVAIS
+1640 
-1646 EVSADIIQHK
+1646 H
-1656 QSQATVNKS
+1656 
-1665 TADKLDSL
+1665 
-1673 TARVGLSESEI
+1673 
-1684 QLIQKTA
+1684 
-1691 SEKDKSFSTKL
+1691 
-1702 ETLDSKVAQNTSG
+1702 
-1715 ISDLKETKAS
+1715 
-1725 KDEVASL
+1725 
-1732 ARKEL
+1732 
-1737 KSEWTDE
+1737 
-1744 VNATKLDLTSKITA
+1744 
-1758 LEQTVSNENKSLAV
+1758 
-1772 KSETLEAKFNQLQI
+1772 
-1786 GGRNLLKHSEK
+1786 
-1797 LNKNW
+1797 
-1802 GKNSGVTLDTDHGI
+1802 
-1816 ATLTANGRLVA
+1816 
-1827 LSQVLIEDQVE
+1827 
-1838 VKDGKVVLS
+1838 
-1847 FDALSN
+1847 
-1853 KSGKLNLRL
+1853 
-1862 RRYTGSTYSDISAY
+1862 SDISAY

-2011 KAIAGIAL
+2011 KAIAGIVL

-2092 GSFTGGSIDIGNGN
+2092 GVVNGGSFTGGSIDIGNGN
-2106 FTVDSTGNL
+2106 FTVDSAGNL

-2160 RSVRYV
+2160 RSVRYAYSV
-2166 YYVNQRDHE
+2166 YHRDGDIT
-2175 RARYGTVYVPIYAAT
+2175 RYGTVYVPIYATT
-2190 IRIDPYPVDR
+2190 ISINPYPVDR
-2200 YIKIGDELSFV
+2200 YVKIGDELSFV

-2225 GTFFQDNEYV
+2225 GTFLQDNER
-2235 APVDPDKNLLIISYA
+2235 ATPVDPDKNLLIISYA

>member
-60 FNFKNVEA
+60 YNFKNVEA

-74 QDQEEMEGFNT
+74 QNQEVMEGFNT

-245 DPFERTYTGFWDGTF
+245 NPFERTYTGFWDGTF

-322 AWLTDQ
+322 AWLTNQ

-784 EKSGKKLAEYIQGQ
+784 EKSGKKLVEYIQGQ

-850 IKVSVRKEYEKNASA
+850 IKASVRKEYEKNASA

-910 NSGVTLDTD
+910 NSGATIDLNLGVV
-919 HGIATLTANGRLVA
+919 TLTANGRLVA

-1070 ADKLDSLTDRVGLSE
+1070 ADKLDSLTARVGLSE

-1197 HSEKLN
+1197 QTRTLNSWN
-1203 KNWGKNGGVTLD
+1203 KNSGVTLD

-1491 NLLKHSEKLNK
+1491 NLLK
-1502 NWGKNGGVTL
+1502 
-1512 DTDHGI
+1512 
-1518 ATLTANGRLVALSQ
+1518 
-1532 VLIEDQVEVK
+1532 
-1542 DGKVVL
+1542 
-1548 SFDALSNKS
+1548 
-1557 GKLNLRLRRYTGSTY
+1557 
-1572 SDISAYVTVDSR
+1572 
-1584 DYKRYSVVFD
+1584 
-1594 YQKSEGQTRLSV
+1594 QTR
-1606 EIVTYEKDGTVFN
+1606 
-1619 IKKPKLELGNIA
+1619 
-1631 TDWTPAPED
+1631 
-1640 VDVAIS
+1640 
-1646 EVSADIIQHK
+1646 
-1656 QSQATVNKS
+1656 
-1665 TADKLDSL
+1665 
-1673 TARVGLSESEI
+1673 
-1684 QLIQKTA
+1684 
-1691 SEKDKSFSTKL
+1691 
-1702 ETLDSKVAQNTSG
+1702 TLNSWN
-1715 ISDLKETKAS
+1715 
-1725 KDEVASL
+1725 
-1732 ARKEL
+1732 
-1737 KSEWTDE
+1737 
-1744 VNATKLDLTSKITA
+1744 
-1758 LEQTVSNENKSLAV
+1758 
-1772 KSETLEAKFNQLQI
+1772 
-1786 GGRNLLKHSEK
+1786 
-1797 LNKNW
+1797 
-1802 GKNSGVTLDTDHGI
+1802 KNSGVTLDTDHGI

-2092 GSFTGGSIDIGNGN
+2092 GVVNGGSFTGGSIDIGNGN

-2166 YYVNQRDHE
+2166 YYVNQHDDE

-2190 IRIDPYPVDR
+2190 IRIDPYPVNR
-2200 YIKIGDELSFV
+2200 YVKIGDELSFV

-2225 GTFFQDNEYV
+2225 GTFLQDNEYV
-2235 APVDPDKNLLIISYA
+2235 TPVDPDKNLLIISYA

>member
-1 MGGRKGG
+1 MGGRKKG

-17 ESGQSKQFVSIVEI
+17 ESGQSKQFVSIVEV

-68 QGRIGT
+68 QGCIGT
-74 QDQEEMEGFNT
+74 QDQDVLEGFNT

-180 VNADSKSQRL
+180 MNADSKSQRL

-286 LGEFNVDKW
+286 LGAFNVDKW

-371 VISGEFSYQYSA
+371 VIGGEFSYQYAA

-392 IEYIDADDSYE
+392 IEYIDANDSYE

-483 GGRVLDINGN
+483 GGRVLAVKGRN
-493 KVTLDREI
+493 VTLDKEI
-501 EINGNSHL
+501 SLWSNSYL
-509 TYIDGEAKHKD
+509 TYIDSEAKHKD

-526 NGKEVMLESEPVGL
+526 NGKEVTLESEPVGL

-560 LTINE
+560 LTISE
-565 EEQGQYTI
+565 EKQGQYTI

-645 YKIYDDLTSPNYKFT
+645 YKIFDDLTSPNYKFT

-784 EKSGKKLAEYIQGQ
+784 EKSGKKLVEYIQGQ

-850 IKVSVRKEYEKNASA
+850 IKASVRKEYEKNASA

-887 NQLEIGGRNLLKHSE
+887 NQLE
-902 KLNKNWGK
+902 
-910 NSGVTLDTD
+910 
-919 HGIATLTANGRLVA
+919 
-933 LSQVLIED
+933 
-941 QVEVKDGKV
+941 
-950 VLSFDALSNKSGKLN
+950 
-965 LRLRRYTGST
+965 
-975 YSDISAYVTVD
+975 
-986 SRDYKRYSVVFD
+986 
-998 YQKSEGQT
+998 
-1006 RLSVE
+1006 
-1011 IVTYEKDGTVFNIKK
+1011 
-1026 PKLELGNIATDWTPA
+1026 
-1041 PEDVDVAISEV
+1041 
-1052 SADII
+1052 
-1057 QHKQSQAT
+1057 
-1065 VNKST
+1065 
-1070 ADKLDSLTDRVGLSE
+1070 
-1085 SEIQLIQKTASE
+1085 
-1097 KDKSFSTKLE
+1097 
-1107 TLDSKVAQN
+1107 
-1116 TSGISDLK
+1116 
-1124 ETKASKDEVASLAR
+1124 
-1138 KELKSEW
+1138 
-1145 TDEVNATKLDLT
+1145 
-1157 SKITALEQTVSNE
+1157 
-1170 NKSLAVKSETLEAK
+1170 
-1184 FNQLQIGGRNLLK
+1184 IGGRNLLK

-1265 LRRYTGSTYSDISAY
+1265 LRRYTGSTHSDISAY

-1491 NLLKHSEKLNK
+1491 NLLKQTRTLNSWNK
-1502 NWGKNGGVTL
+1502 NSGVTL

-1518 ATLTANGRLVALSQ
+1518 AILTANGRLVALSQ

-1619 IKKPKLELGNIA
+1619 IKKPKLELGNI
-1631 TDWTPAPED
+1631 
-1640 VDVAIS
+1640 V
-1646 EVSADIIQHK
+1646 
-1656 QSQATVNKS
+1656 
-1665 TADKLDSL
+1665 
-1673 TARVGLSESEI
+1673 
-1684 QLIQKTA
+1684 
-1691 SEKDKSFSTKL
+1691 
-1702 ETLDSKVAQNTSG
+1702 
-1715 ISDLKETKAS
+1715 
-1725 KDEVASL
+1725 
-1732 ARKEL
+1732 
-1737 KSEWTDE
+1737 
-1744 VNATKLDLTSKITA
+1744 
-1758 LEQTVSNENKSLAV
+1758 
-1772 KSETLEAKFNQLQI
+1772 
-1786 GGRNLLKHSEK
+1786 
-1797 LNKNW
+1797 
-1802 GKNSGVTLDTDHGI
+1802 
-1816 ATLTANGRLVA
+1816 
-1827 LSQVLIEDQVE
+1827 
-1838 VKDGKVVLS
+1838 
-1847 FDALSN
+1847 
-1853 KSGKLNLRL
+1853 
-1862 RRYTGSTYSDISAY
+1862 
-1876 VTVDSRD
+1876 
-1883 YKRYSVVF
+1883 
-1891 DYQKSEGQT
+1891 
-1900 RLSVEIVTYEKDGTV
+1900 
-1915 FNIKKP
+1915 
-1921 KLELGNIATDWTPA
+1921 TDWTPA

-2092 GSFTGGSIDIGNGN
+2092 GVVNGGSFTGGSIDIGNGN
-2106 FTVDSTGNL
+2106 FTVDSAGNL

-2160 RSVRYV
+2160 RSVRYAYSV
-2166 YYVNQRDHE
+2166 YHRDGD
-2175 RARYGTVYVPIYAAT
+2175 RTRYGTVYVPIYATT
-2190 IRIDPYPVDR
+2190 ISINPYPVDR
-2200 YIKIGDELSFV
+2200 YVKIGDELSFV

-2225 GTFFQDNEYV
+2225 GTYLQNNER
-2235 APVDPDKNLLIISYA
+2235 ATPVDPDKNLLIISYA